1 MGSPEASGGPV
12 SVFVYP
18 GKISLRGHAATYG
31 NTSIFTLPGRDWPM
45 LNFASTG
52 LGSRNKE
59 V

>member
-31 NTSIFTLPGRDWPM
+31 NTSIFTLPGRD
-45 LNFASTG
+45 
-52 LGSRNKE
+52 
-59 V
+59 